1 VQGDL
6 IRPAFSFPYG
16 VTMKIVRYRLNDDPP
31 HLPERAAY
39 GWMLDDKIGE
49 IQGSVFGEYRRRE
62 SKISVKDVKLAAP
75 CEPTKIVCVG
85 RNYVEH
91 AKELGNEVPKSPL
104 IFLKPPS
111 SIIATGE
118 YIILPPQSKQV
129 EHEAELVIV
138 IGRRAKNV
146 TVDQAK
152 EYIFGYTIGNDVTA
166 RDLQK
171 TDGQWTRA
179 KGFDTF
185 CSFGPWIDTDFD
197 ASDAVVTCRVNGQ
210 MRQMAS
216 TRDMV
221 FNVSALIAYISS
233 VMTLEPGDVIFTG
246 TPAGVGELKNGDV
259 VEVEI
264 EGLGKLSNP
273 VKA

>member
-1 VQGDL
+1 
-6 IRPAFSFPYG
+6 
-16 VTMKIVRYRLNDDPP
+16 MKIVRYQTQDSAP
-31 HLPERAAY
+31 AY
-39 GWMLDDKIGE
+39 GWLQGE
-49 IQGSVFGEYRRRE
+49 KVGEVQGDVFGEYRRRE
-62 SKISVKDVKLAAP
+62 AKTPLKEARLLAP
-75 CEPTKIVCVG
+75 CQPSKIVCVG

-91 AKELGNEVPKSPL
+91 AKELGNDVPKSPL

-111 SIIATGE
+111 SIIGTGAP
-118 YIILPPQSKQV
+118 ILLPPQSKQV
-129 EHEAELVIV
+129 EHEAELVVV
-138 IGRRAKNV
+138 IGKRARNV
-146 TVDQAK
+146 QVEQAK
-152 EYIFGYTIGNDVTA
+152 EYIFGYTVGNDVTA

-185 CSFGPWIDTDFD
+185 CSFGPWIDADFD
-197 ASDAVVTCRVNGQ
+197 PSDAVITCRVNGQ

-221 FNVSALIAYISS
+221 FHVNALIAYVASI
-233 VMTLEPGDVIFTG
+233 MTLEPGDLLFTG

-259 VEVEI
+259 VDVEI

>member
-1 VQGDL
+1 M
-6 IRPAFSFPYG
+6 R
-16 VTMKIVRYRLNDDPP
+16 IVRYEPQEGRKPK
-31 HLPERAAY
+31 Y
-39 GWMLDDKIGE
+39 GWLLDDKVGE
-49 IQGSVFGEYRRRE
+49 IGGNLYGRYRRNE
-62 SKISVKDVKLAAP
+62 AQTPLSEVKLLPP
-75 CEPTKIVCVG
+75 CEPSKIVCVG

-91 AKELGNEVPKSPL
+91 AKELGNEVPKVPL

-111 SIIATGE
+111 SIIGNGE
-118 YIILPPQSKQV
+118 AILLPPQSAQV

-138 IGRRAKNV
+138 IGKRGKNV
-146 TVDQAK
+146 TAENARK
-152 EYIFGYTIGNDVTA
+152 YILGYTVGNDVTA

-185 CSFGPWIDTDFD
+185 CSFGPWIDTEFD
-197 ASDAVVTCRVNGQ
+197 PADAVITCRVNGQ

-221 FNVSALIAYISS
+221 FNVGVLIAYISS
-233 VMTLEPGDVIFTG
+233 VMTLEPGDLIFTG
-246 TPAGVGELKNGDV
+246 TPSGVGELKNGDK

-264 EGLGKLSNP
+264 EGLGRLSNP
-273 VKA
+273 VKV